1 MNGRLAA
8 LYVSCVM
15 SLYMS
20 CNGYK
25 VVYWLGMIRRG
36 EAEGSPSG
44 HGQGMVIDAVRYEGN
59 EFFFFPKPVF
69 ID

>member
-1 MNGRLAA
+1 MFNMNVELA
-8 LYVSCVM
+8 
-15 SLYMS
+15 
-20 CNGYK
+20 
-25 VVYWLGMIRRG
+25 
-36 EAEGSPSG
+36 SG